1 MLKHRVYLLFRMKD
15 KTTATD
21 KKLNSDL
28 EGSFLRELE
37 EKLENDINEL
47 KGISEVLKNRLDDL
61 IDRQDALAEEHGGSN
76 AKPSDIIA
84 LDIDGQDIFARR
96 DTLTAVEGSRLETL
110 FSGRWENQL
119 LRDVKGRVLMD
130 VDAYVFKKILE
141 YLYMVKI
148 SDDIPPLPSVDEDK
162 QAVFD
167 AYVDVFAL
175 HPATDDSSEGDTKQ
189 SNEVDFESS
198 SCCSTKDQKALITV
212 MKRKLDEMEQK
223 LEAEESFVA
232 SFIKGAN
239 KDSTSNSD
247 DSSQQSSHDILHPF
261 EHSMSVDSKQPSDT
275 DLGIISLY
283 VNGNIIK
290 SKISTLCVDPTSKL
304 AQDLTNDEWL
314 HEHKMKTEDGKVCYL
329 IEQPAYAFKELVEYL
344 RLKGI
349 IDDGNIETIPK
360 PNFGDA
366 TKEGY
371 LNHGILL
378 GPPMKSWPVEV
389 PVLSKSNGVT
399 FMIGRDSKL

>member
-1 MLKHRVYLLFRMKD
+1 M
-15 KTTATD
+15 
-21 KKLNSDL
+21 
-28 EGSFLRELE
+28 
-37 EKLENDINEL
+37 
-47 KGISEVLKNRLDDL
+47 
-61 IDRQDALAEEHGGSN
+61 
-76 AKPSDIIA
+76 
-84 LDIDGQDIFARR
+84 
-96 DTLTAVEGSRLETL
+96 
-110 FSGRWENQL
+110 
-119 LRDVKGRVLMD
+119 
-130 VDAYVFKKILE
+130 
-141 YLYMVKI
+141 
-148 SDDIPPLPSVDEDK
+148 DEDK

-232 SFIKGAN
+232 SFTKGAN
-239 KDSTSNSD
+239 KDSTLSSD
-247 DSSQQSSHDILHPF
+247 HSSQSSYDILQPF
-261 EHSMSVDSKQPSDT
+261 EHVSVDSKQQEPSDT

-290 SKISTLCVDPTSKL
+290 SKISTLCVDTTSKL

-314 HEHKMKTEDGKVCYL
+314 QEHKMKTEDGKVCYL
-329 IEQPAYAFKELVEYL
+329 IEQPAYAVKELVEYL